1 MEMLQT
7 ILGQLN
13 INTTVFTQFI
23 TVFALFIVAKYL
35 FYSKLQ
41 EVLEQRHEQTTGL
54 ESQADATF
62 EKVEAL
68 KEEYENKMSG
78 ARLKASQQLKEAKQ
92 KIIAKFDEKY
102 GEREKI
108 VENRIEEAN
117 QKISGEVNSQKE
129 SLLGQSQNLAD
140 DLVAKILQ

>member
-7 ILGQLN
+7 ILNQLN
-13 INTTVFTQFI
+13 INSSVFTQFAI
-23 TVFALFIVAKYL
+23 VLALFIVAKYL

-41 EVLEQRHEQTTGL
+41 EVLESRHQQTTGL
-54 ESQADATF
+54 ESQADAAF
-62 EKVEAL
+62 EKVEVL

-78 ARLKASQQLKEAKQ
+78 ARLKAQAQLKEAKQ
-92 KIIAKFDEKY
+92 EIIKKFDSKY
-102 GEREKI
+102 SEREAI

-117 QKISGEVNSQKE
+117 QKITGEVNSQKE
-129 SLLGQSQNLAD
+129 SLLGQSQNLAN

>member
-13 INTTVFTQFI
+13 INSTVFTQFAV
-23 TVFALFIVAKYL
+23 VFALFIVAKYL

-41 EVLEQRHEQTTGL
+41 EVLENRHQQTTGL

-62 EKVEAL
+62 EKVEVL
-68 KEEYENKMSG
+68 KNEYENKMIG
-78 ARLKASQQLKEAKQ
+78 ARLKAQAQLKEAKQ
-92 KIIAKFDEKY
+92 TIIKKLDEKFS
-102 GEREKI
+102 EREAI

-117 QKISGEVNSQKE
+117 QKITGEVNSQKE
-129 SLLGQSQNLAD
+129 SLLGQSQNLAN

>member
-13 INTTVFTQFI
+13 INSSVFTQFAV
-23 TVFALFIVAKYL
+23 VFALFIVAKYL

-41 EVLEQRHEQTTGL
+41 EILENRHQQTTGL

-62 EKVEAL
+62 EKVEVL
-68 KEEYENKMSG
+68 KVEYENKMSG
-78 ARLKASQQLKEAKQ
+78 ARLKAQAQLKEAKQ
-92 KIIAKFDEKY
+92 TIIKKLDDKY
-102 GEREKI
+102 SERETI

-117 QKISGEVNSQKE
+117 QKITGEVNSQKE
-129 SLLGQSQNLAD
+129 SLLGQSQNLAN